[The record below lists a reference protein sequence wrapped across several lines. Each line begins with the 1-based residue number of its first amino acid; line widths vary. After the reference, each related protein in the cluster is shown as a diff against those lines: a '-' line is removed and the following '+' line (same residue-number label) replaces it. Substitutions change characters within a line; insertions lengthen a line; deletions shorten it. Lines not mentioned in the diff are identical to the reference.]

1 MVEVKVPE
9 VGESI
14 SEVQIGQWLKSEGE
28 WVAAG
33 EDLVDI
39 ETEKASVQIPSPE
52 SGFVRGIRIQ
62 AEDFANVGDIIA
74 EIEPAEKPAGGTSEQ
89 PPAASSTPTSSTPAP
104 AAVAPPAGGGSDGS
118 AGLGGQHAPTAGQ
131 SSGFVMPAAQRMM
144 DENRIGPGQVIGSG
158 PGG

>member
-52 SGFVRGIRIQ
+52 SGFRPKISPTSVTSSLKLSRRKSQ
-62 AEDFANVGDIIA
+62 
-74 EIEPAEKPAGGTSEQ
+74 PAGRRSNRQ
-89 PPAASSTPTSSTPAP
+89 RPAAHQP
-104 AAVAPPAGGGSDGS
+104 AAR
-118 AGLGGQHAPTAGQ
+118 QHRP
-131 SSGFVMPAAQRMM
+131 R
-144 DENRIGPGQVIGSG
+144 
-158 PGG
+158 